1 MDALTIISAIGSILG
16 VIVSC
21 TVLLT
26 FVRTVKKDIKQDV
39 EADTKESTAYA
50 VNQQHMLNDLKEIK
64 VQLISIGQ
72 KNETNFQMAVR
83 QEERQNQ
90 TEKRLDN
97 LEVKIEQVY
106 MLINRQGGTK

>member
-1 MDALTIISAIGSILG
+1 MDVLNIITAIGSILG
-16 VIVSC
+16 VIATC
-21 TVLLT
+21 TVLIA
-26 FVRTVKKDIKQDV
+26 FVRTTRKDIKQDV
-39 EADTKESTAYA
+39 KADVEESTAYA

-106 MLINRQGGTK
+106 MLINRQGGSK